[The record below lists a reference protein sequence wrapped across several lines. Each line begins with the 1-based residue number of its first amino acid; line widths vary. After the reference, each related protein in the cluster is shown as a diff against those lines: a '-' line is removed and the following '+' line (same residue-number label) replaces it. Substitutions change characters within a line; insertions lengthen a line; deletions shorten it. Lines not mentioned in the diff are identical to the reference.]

1 MVPTAATRTDDM
13 TENDAPTGPPMADDR
28 AVRAGLAAH
37 WTRLRASQ
45 GDYGLDALAFE
56 ALVLETIRRRLARS
70 GERAGLP
77 VLETLALD
85 DLYLAQGCA
94 ARSTAAWRRFESQYG
109 PMLDRLSLLFS
120 TSVIGAG
127 DARQELLVSL
137 FSGRRGQGS
146 AFQSYRGIASLKGW
160 LRVALRR
167 VVIDLYR
174 SVRWRPLPGGAS
186 AIELGLLPDPTPC
199 AEPQLVSSRTA
210 QALVAIMDEVV
221 AALPAL
227 DRRTLLMAHRDGCRL
242 EDIGRELGVH
252 LTTAQRRLERIR
264 EDVGRAVLRLARARL
279 ALSPDDVYAVRDMM
293 ADFFGFTDPSGTEP
307 GT

>member
-1 MVPTAATRTDDM
+1 VDDM
-13 TENDAPTGPPMADDR
+13 NEIDALPGPQMTDER

-37 WTRLRASQ
+37 WARLVSAY
-45 GDYGLDALAFE
+45 GDYSLAGPDFE
-56 ALVLETIRRRLARS
+56 ALALDTIRRRLAKS

-77 VLETLALD
+77 ILETLALD

-94 ARSTAAWRRFESQYG
+94 ARSPAAWRRFETQYG

-146 AFQSYRGIASLKGW
+146 AFQSYRGIASLNGW

-174 SVRWRPLPGGAS
+174 SVRWRPLPGGAG
-186 AIELGLLPDPTPC
+186 AIELGLLPDPTPGV
-199 AEPQLVSSRTA
+199 EPLLISSRTA
-210 QALVAIMDEVV
+210 QSLVAILDEVV
-221 AALPAL
+221 TALPAV

-242 EDIGRELGVH
+242 EDIGLELGVH

-279 ALSPDDVYAVRDMM
+279 ALSPEDVYAVRDMM
-293 ADFFGFTDPSGTEP
+293 ADFFGFSDPSGAEP

>member
-1 MVPTAATRTDDM
+1 MPTAATRA
-13 TENDAPTGPPMADDR
+13 DASNERARSDLPPLPDEA
-28 AVRAGLAAH
+28 AVRAALAAH
-37 WTRLRASQ
+37 WQRLVAAQ
-45 GDYGLDALAFE
+45 GDYGLDAATFE
-56 ALVLETIRRRLARS
+56 AQVVDTIRRRLGRS
-70 GERAGLP
+70 GERAGLA
-77 VLETLALD
+77 VLDALALD

-94 ARSTAAWRRFESQYG
+94 ARSPAAWRRFESQYG

-120 TSVIGAG
+120 TSAIGAG

-146 AFQSYRGIASLKGW
+146 TFQTYRGIASLNGW

-174 SVRWRPLPGGAS
+174 SVRWRPLPGGPVEL
-186 AIELGLLPDPTPC
+186 ELGLLPDPTPS
-199 AEPQLVSSRTA
+199 AEPQLVSTRTA
-210 QALVAIMDEVV
+210 RALVALLDEVIS
-221 AALPAL
+221 ALPEL
-227 DRRTLLMAHRDGCRL
+227 DRRTLMMAHRDGCRL

-264 EDVGRAVLRLARARL
+264 EDVGRAVLRLARSRL
-279 ALSPDDVYAVRDMM
+279 ALSPADVYAVRDMM
-293 ADFFGFTDPSGTEP
+293 ADFFGFSDPTGAEP